1 MIVVLRLGVLLV
13 LLSVGAHAQKFSRYN
28 DSSFCQ
34 NDGFSMVLRSPDG
47 PQFFAFSQY
56 AAMPPIQDFFR
67 TPYGITCDSIQG
79 PGATPPSN
87 RSTFAQYI
95 LHNDTLTIA
104 TPDGTF
110 RSVDWG
116 PWQRVALAMPNRE
129 IVITS
134 LAPLPDGRL
143 LAAAHSYVVVRR
155 DTSGGAI
162 MSYIDSSRFH
172 VGFVNGLAFEETSS
186 FVYRSLSVL
195 GNTGA
200 TLPDGTTY
208 FGSYLNNN
216 AQAYLLEV
224 SPNGSTAPVA
234 PPAGMTHRYQSPVVV
249 RVGDH
254 IVYTFYGRTSA
265 ERETSPA
272 CYVRLDTRTRES
284 SLHYVDGPFPNGGWS
299 GDSVALVMAGGSV
312 WVVQENSVKLYNVE
326 DQISG
331 LPWTP
336 SFYSAH
342 RTAPTEWLLSSNSG
356 VYFFTFDV
364 TTSVEDDATHA
375 SADRIAT
382 SSRTIDLSDRDPD
395 VASVQWEVIDAIGHT
410 CATGTG
416 PRVFIPP
423 PSGLYVVRFRNA
435 QVVVMAL

>member
-1 MIVVLRLGVLLV
+1 MIVVFRIGVLLV
-13 LLSVGAHAQKFSRYN
+13 LLSVSVQAQKFTRYN

-34 NDGFSMVLRSPDG
+34 NDGFSMVLRSEDG
-47 PQFFAFSQY
+47 PRFFAFGQY
-56 AAMPPIQDFFR
+56 AVMPPIQAFVR
-67 TPYGITCDSIQG
+67 TPSAISCDSIQG
-79 PGATPPSN
+79 PGAISPSD
-87 RSTFAQYI
+87 RSSFAQYI
-95 LHNDTLTIA
+95 LHKDTLTIA

-110 RSVDWG
+110 RSADWG
-116 PWQRVALAMPNRE
+116 PWQPVALAMPNRE

-155 DTSGGAI
+155 DTSGGVIA
-162 MSYIDSSRFH
+162 SYIDSSRYH
-172 VGFVNGLAFEETSS
+172 VGFVNGLAFDETSS
-186 FVYRSLSVL
+186 FVSTSLSVL
-195 GNTGA
+195 NNTGA

-208 FGSYLNNN
+208 FGSYLYKN
-216 AQAYLLEV
+216 AQSYLLEV
-224 SPNGSTAPVA
+224 SPNGSTSPVA
-234 PPAGMTHRYQSPVVV
+234 TPAGMAHRYQSPVVV

-342 RTAPTEWLLSSNSG
+342 RTSSNEWLLSSNSG

-364 TTSVEDDATHA
+364 TTSVDDDVVHVNAQ
-375 SADRIAT
+375 RIAT
-382 SSRTIDLSDRDPD
+382 SARTLDLSDRDPD
-395 VASVQWEVIDAIGHT
+395 PASMRWEVIDAVGNT
-410 CATGTG
+410 CATGVG
-416 PRVFIPP
+416 PNVTLPP
-423 PSGLYVVRFRNA
+423 ASGMYVVRFRNTNVA
-435 QVVVMAL
+435 VLAY